1 MPPQVETIK
10 IGARV
15 CLTFGRNE
23 HQCDIALAHQ
33 SISRQHAAI
42 VHDRAGNV
50 QLLDL
55 GSTHGTFAGGK
66 RLEQHAPLILKEG
79 DVLTFGGSKRE
90 YKVRLGAGASQVA
103 AENEARGSFRKSPWQ
118 GNGSRAG
125 KIASRLV

>member
-1 MPPQVETIK
+1 M
-10 IGARV
+10 

-55 GSTHGTFAGGK
+55 GSTHGTFAGGR
-66 RLEQHAPLILKEG
+66 RLEQHVPLILKEG

-103 AENEARGSFRKSPWQ
+103 AENEARGSFLHRSILMAGRPT
-118 GNGSRAG
+118 SRVCVECDNV
-125 KIASRLV
+125 ILFY